1 MQNVQKWLAATLDRR
16 RLLKFCLICGMIVG
30 LFAHGF
36 MFANKIPNHDDLQWY
51 SDFSQDALILGRY
64 VLFFFWKLFSDLST
78 PWFNGIFGI
87 LFLSLASFVLCDA
100 FEVRKAWRALGVVCI
115 MLTFPVNAS
124 IFGFMF
130 EAHLKMLGILFAC
143 CVPWAIVKL
152 RGGWLWAAGF
162 AFLATGIYQVY
173 IMLSIG
179 LLILLVMRNTIR
191 SALEGEAGGR
201 VWAFAVACA
210 AAAVAGLALY
220 LAGNWLMT
228 TLGGVEMRSYQGLD
242 QMGAMD
248 LTMLPQKIL
257 TAYQTVWD
265 YFFADMPA
273 YTTKLMQVAQWVLL
287 CAAAAAILVALI
299 FCIRKKRFVQMA
311 LLAVCVALL
320 PLAAAGI
327 YFMGDE
333 IDAHQIT
340 LYPLIVILLLPMLCM
355 DGFTAGLPS
364 LPALRRICALAM
376 VMACL
381 MYGFCFSM
389 LSNQAYYRMHMAFT
403 RAENFGNRLAARIE
417 SMEGYHSGMRLVT
430 RGYLSHEEPLM
441 YFEYDIASRFLPF
454 LGVRNE
460 FDYYWDDTALWMLT
474 RIVGLPM
481 VPDHDWQPETEQERE
496 LVENMPCYPAEG
508 SIVFVGDVCVIRF
521 S

>member
-1 MQNVQKWLAATLDRR
+1 
-16 RLLKFCLICGMIVG
+16 
-30 LFAHGF
+30 
-36 MFANKIPNHDDLQWY
+36 
-51 SDFSQDALILGRY
+51 
-64 VLFFFWKLFSDLST
+64 
-78 PWFNGIFGI
+78 
-87 LFLSLASFVLCDA
+87 
-100 FEVRKAWRALGVVCI
+100 
-115 MLTFPVNAS
+115 
-124 IFGFMF
+124 
-130 EAHLKMLGILFAC
+130 
-143 CVPWAIVKL
+143 
-152 RGGWLWAAGF
+152 
-162 AFLATGIYQVY
+162 
-173 IMLSIG
+173 
-179 LLILLVMRNTIR
+179 
-191 SALEGEAGGR
+191 
-201 VWAFAVACA
+201 
-210 AAAVAGLALY
+210 
-220 LAGNWLMT
+220 
-228 TLGGVEMRSYQGLD
+228 
-242 QMGAMD
+242 
-248 LTMLPQKIL
+248 
-257 TAYQTVWD
+257 
-265 YFFADMPA
+265 
-273 YTTKLMQVAQWVLL
+273 
-287 CAAAAAILVALI
+287 
-299 FCIRKKRFVQMA
+299 
-311 LLAVCVALL
+311 
-320 PLAAAGI
+320 
-327 YFMGDE
+327 
-333 IDAHQIT
+333 
-340 LYPLIVILLLPMLCM
+340 MLCM

-481 VPDHDWQPETEQERE
+481 APDHDWQPETERERE